1 MRAGSEN
8 RDGSGVEQQ
17 AYIDVT
23 RVVSMDRKERSRRMQ
38 YSSNRGGARH
48 TVRYVESSA
57 PPEGECMLCVGSL
70 ADAEPVQWV
79 GPVSDPRPLL
89 MQWSRR
95 RL

>member
-1 MRAGSEN
+1 M
-8 RDGSGVEQQ
+8 
-17 AYIDVT
+17 
-23 RVVSMDRKERSRRMQ
+23 
-38 YSSNRGGARH
+38 
-48 TVRYVESSA
+48 RYVESSA